1 MLVCVSCF
9 HQHLEVLLGKLVVG
23 LGGSGLLLSIKHFI
37 LVKMVAVIPFLQI
50 KLKFVVFRDFYIGAD
65 KHTLV
70 VVKTLP
76 EGGELFVTISL
87 GVVHVFKRFLCF
99 DVKGAPVVVQIFQ
112 DLEGSDIAV
121 HHEAMLQLGVV
132 LFVKGVT

>member
-1 MLVCVSCF
+1 MELV
-9 HQHLEVLLGKLVVG
+9 LVRDGDVRSHE
-23 LGGSGLLLSIKHFI
+23 GG
-37 LVKMVAVIPFLQI
+37 
-50 KLKFVVFRDFYIGAD
+50 
-65 KHTLV
+65 LV

-99 DVKGAPVVVQIFQ
+99 DVKGSPAVIQMFQ